1 MAINEEYTFSYFLLI
16 TYPHGVTFFIANT
29 TYSSFNHYQKKMSW
43 DDNTTDLLKKYWS
56 QGLTASQI
64 AQKIGNV
71 TRNAVIGKAH
81 RLNLQARAT
90 SKKTRQKINTEE
102 NNTAEV
108 NPQKLGRK
116 ARFKALLL
124 DKNFEQ
130 ENPKKL
136 EELTDETCRWPI
148 GHPYEEKFYFCG
160 RKPMEK
166 FPYCKLHVL
175 YAFQPKNAKE
185 EDQITEEDIPI
196 LIEKKIKAV

>member
-1 MAINEEYTFSYFLLI
+1 
-16 TYPHGVTFFIANT
+16 
-29 TYSSFNHYQKKMSW
+29 MSW
-43 DDNTTDLLKKYWS
+43 TTEREEKLKELWKK
-56 QGLTASQI
+56 GHTASQI
-64 AQKIGNV
+64 AEILGST

-81 RLNLQARAT
+81 RLNLETRGT
-90 SKKTRQKINTEE
+90 SKKQSVKPTNIIDKETQKTK
-102 NNTAEV
+102 T
-108 NPQKLGRK
+108 QKVGRK
-116 ARFKALLL
+116 AKFKALLL
-124 DKNFEQ
+124 DKSFEK

-185 EDQITEEDIPI
+185 EDIITEEDLPVY
-196 LIEKKIKAV
+196 EKKIKSA

>member
-1 MAINEEYTFSYFLLI
+1 
-16 TYPHGVTFFIANT
+16 
-29 TYSSFNHYQKKMSW
+29 MSW
-43 DDNTTDLLKKYWS
+43 TQERVEKLKELWKKGHS
-56 QGLTASQI
+56 ASQI
-64 AQKIGNV
+64 AGLLGDT

-81 RLNLQARAT
+81 RLNLQARSVSRKST
-90 SKKTRQKINTEE
+90 SKINTENDNAPE
-102 NNTAEV
+102 AKT
-108 NPQKLGRK
+108 QKLGRK

-124 DKNFEQ
+124 DKSFEQ

-136 EELTDETCRWPI
+136 EELTDETCRWPL

-185 EDQITEEDIPI
+185 EDQITEEDIPKF
-196 LIEKKIKAV
+196 IEKKIKSA

>member
-1 MAINEEYTFSYFLLI
+1 
-16 TYPHGVTFFIANT
+16 
-29 TYSSFNHYQKKMSW
+29 MSW
-43 DDNTTDLLKKYWS
+43 TKEREEKLKELWKK
-56 QGLTASQI
+56 GHTASQI
-64 AQKIGNV
+64 AGLIGDT

-81 RLNLQARAT
+81 RLNLQART
-90 SKKTRQKINTEE
+90 SSKKSVVRANNENISNTSE
-102 NNTAEV
+102 NKN
-108 NPQKLGRK
+108 QKLGRK

-124 DKNFEQ
+124 DKSFEQ
-130 ENPKKL
+130 ENPKTL

-185 EDQITEEDIPI
+185 EDQITEEDIPKF
-196 LIEKKIKAV
+196 IEKKIKSA

>member
-1 MAINEEYTFSYFLLI
+1 
-16 TYPHGVTFFIANT
+16 
-29 TYSSFNHYQKKMSW
+29 MSW
-43 DDNTTDLLKKYWS
+43 TPEREQKLRELWKK
-56 QGLTASQI
+56 GHTASQI
-64 AQKIGNV
+64 ANLLGDT

-81 RLNLQARAT
+81 RLNLNARAP
-90 SKKTRQKINTEE
+90 SKNSSYKINPE
-102 NNTAEV
+102 NNNVPEAKTE
-108 NPQKLGRK
+108 KLSRK

-148 GHPYEEKFYFCG
+148 GHPYEKKFYFCG
-160 RKPMEK
+160 RKPLEK

-185 EDQITEEDIPI
+185 EDQITEEDIPRF
-196 LIEKKIKAV
+196 IEKKIKSA